1 MKLALT
7 TPPRVEAATQGTE
20 VAIINP
26 DNSGE
31 KVMSLEV
38 WT

>member
-7 TPPRVEAATQGTE
+7 TPPRVEAETQGTE
-20 VAIINP
+20 VAIVNL